1 MKRHP
6 ALIPL
11 THDHHHG
18 LKHARRLKL
27 APKQDD
33 VERAQSAQEF
43 LDFFRGEGLVH
54 FREEEEL
61 LFPAILEHDSGAEEA
76 IAGLLLDH
84 VRMHGFATRLERERM
99 GGGASA
105 ETMTAAG
112 TLLERHIRVEENE
125 VFRFAQETIPE
136 DELQTLAFAPRDRS
150 S

>member
-27 APKQDD
+27 ATKQDES
-33 VERAQSAQEF
+33 ERTHTAEEF
-43 LDFFRGEGLVH
+43 LDFFRSEALIH

-61 LFPAILEHDSGAEEA
+61 LFPALLEHDSGAEDA
-76 IAGLLLDH
+76 IGGLLLDH
-84 VRMHGFATRLERERM
+84 VRMHGFAARLERERM
-99 GGGASA
+99 SGSVSA
-105 ETMTAAG
+105 DTMTAAG

-125 VFRFAQETIPE
+125 VFRFAQEAIPE

-150 S
+150 G

>member
-27 APKQDD
+27 AAKQDEA
-33 VERAQSAQEF
+33 ERAQSAQEF
-43 LDFFRGEGLVH
+43 LDFFRGEALIH

-61 LFPAILEHDSGAEEA
+61 LFPAFLEHDSRAEEA
-76 IAGLLLDH
+76 IGELLLDH
-84 VRMHGFATRLERERM
+84 VKMHGFAARLERERM
-99 GGGASA
+99 SGGVSA

-136 DELQTLAFAPRDRS
+136 EELQTLAFAPRVRS
-150 S
+150 G

>member
-27 APKQDD
+27 AAKQDEG
-33 VERAQSAQEF
+33 ERAQSAQEF
-43 LDFFRGEGLVH
+43 LEFFRGDALVH

-76 IAGLLLDH
+76 IGGLLLDH
-84 VRMHGFATRLERERM
+84 VKMHGFAARLERERLS
-99 GGGASA
+99 GSVSA
-105 ETMTAAG
+105 DTMTAAG
-112 TLLERHIRVEENE
+112 TLLERHIRIEENE
-125 VFRFAQETIPE
+125 VFRYAQEAIPE
-136 DELQTLAFAPRDRS
+136 EELQTLAFAPRARS
-150 S
+150 G